1 MDIWLQSTSQ
11 TLNTQVLFT
20 SLKQGRNHELNE
32 SSYLDKDFF
41 EKYPVQNY
49 ARE

>member
-1 MDIWLQSTSQ
+1 M
-11 TLNTQVLFT
+11 
-20 SLKQGRNHELNE
+20 KQGKHHELNE

-49 ARE
+49 AREKLPDY